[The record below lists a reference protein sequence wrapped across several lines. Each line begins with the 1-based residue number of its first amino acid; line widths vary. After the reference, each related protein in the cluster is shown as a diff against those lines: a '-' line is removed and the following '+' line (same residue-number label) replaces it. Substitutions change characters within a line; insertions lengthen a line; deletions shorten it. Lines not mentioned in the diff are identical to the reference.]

1 MKSQGQKNSQGDCH
15 SSKKRLMS
23 FMSKTEKHIVTGVSA
38 GQRPASQ
45 GEQSKSYILYDT
57 CEKCPLRVYVDLI
70 CNDNLKA
77 LIISGEPSEDE
88 LEEAKLQLVAEF
100 NELCGDGRQS
110 AYINKYREI
119 MLYKSQILGLTV
131 CARLLSKWEYD
142 NVFEYLNQTGLTV
155 KKVPDSEAEWIRLGR
170 RIESR
175 IKMLR
180 VKIKE
185 AIKQCNNLA
194 GRSENGSKPTLKDFN
209 DQLVQ
214 ISKNAGFRLTMDIT
228 LLEYAGY
235 LKDYNNTLNSLQKEY
250 AKYRK

>member
-1 MKSQGQKNSQGDCH
+1 
-15 SSKKRLMS
+15 
-23 FMSKTEKHIVTGVSA
+23 
-38 GQRPASQ
+38 
-45 GEQSKSYILYDT
+45 
-57 CEKCPLRVYVDLI
+57 
-70 CNDNLKA
+70 
-77 LIISGEPSEDE
+77 
-88 LEEAKLQLVAEF
+88 
-100 NELCGDGRQS
+100 
-110 AYINKYREI
+110 
-119 MLYKSQILGLTV
+119 MLYKSQILGLTL
-131 CARLLSKWEYD
+131 CARLLSKWEYE
-142 NVFEYLNQTGLTV
+142 NVLEYLNQTGLAV

-194 GRSENGSKPTLKDFN
+194 KRSNGGDVPTLKDFN